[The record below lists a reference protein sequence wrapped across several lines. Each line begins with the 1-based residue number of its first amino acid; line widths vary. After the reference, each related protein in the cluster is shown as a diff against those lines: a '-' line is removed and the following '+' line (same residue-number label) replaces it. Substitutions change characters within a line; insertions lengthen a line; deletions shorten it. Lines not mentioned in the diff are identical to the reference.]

1 MSAPSKDDTPMFVC
15 GVNLDAYTGQQ
26 FVSNASC
33 TTNCLAPIAKV
44 LNDKFLI
51 AFEIGEKQGDDVKEL
66 AYKYLKDVKV
76 EIKKDLSDKN
86 RFVFVYN

>member
-1 MSAPSKDDTPMFVC
+1 MFYYEEI
-15 GVNLDAYTGQQ
+15 LK
-26 FVSNASC
+26 NAS
-33 TTNCLAPIAKV
+33 KV

-51 AFEIGEKQGDDVKEL
+51 AFEIGEKQAFDVEKL
-66 AYKYLKDVKV
+66 AHKYLKDVKV

>member
-1 MSAPSKDDTPMFVC
+1 MS
-15 GVNLDAYTGQQ
+15 VNTKEWKEYFDELEEILK
-26 FVSNASC
+26 NAS
-33 TTNCLAPIAKV
+33 KV

-66 AYKYLKDVKV
+66 VYKYLKDVKV

>member
-1 MSAPSKDDTPMFVC
+1 MKEI
-15 GVNLDAYTGQQ
+15 LK
-26 FVSNASC
+26 NAS
-33 TTNCLAPIAKV
+33 KV

-66 AYKYLKDVKV
+66 AHKYLKDVKV